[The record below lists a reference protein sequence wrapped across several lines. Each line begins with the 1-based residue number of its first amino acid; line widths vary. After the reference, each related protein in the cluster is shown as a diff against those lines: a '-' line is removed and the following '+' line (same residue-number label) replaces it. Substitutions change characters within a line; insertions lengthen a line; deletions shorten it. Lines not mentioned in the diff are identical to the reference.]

1 MAQDDDDVRER
12 NHSS

>member
-1 MAQDDDDVRER
+1 MAHDDDDVRER